1 MSTDGGAAADA
12 AAGGAPDPAADAS
25 RRTHLAAERTWLA
38 WWRSALATGAA
49 AVAIGRIAPDVVGGS
64 DWPLIAL
71 GVGLAVLAAAMF
83 VAGLVRQRQVEGAIG
98 HGGYLPL
105 DGRLVAVFS
114 VAGAIFA
121 VVTLLIVLA
130 G

>member
-1 MSTDGGAAADA
+1 MVAD
-12 AAGGAPDPAADAS
+12 PDPAADAS

-38 WWRSALATGAA
+38 WWRSALATAAA
-49 AVAIGRIAPDVVGGS
+49 AVAIGRIAPEIIDGS
-64 DWPLIAL
+64 EWPLIAL
-71 GVGLAVLAAAMF
+71 GAGLALLAIGMF
-83 VAGLVRQRQVEGAIG
+83 VAGLVRQRQVEDALQ

-114 VAGAIFA
+114 LAGALFA
-121 VVTLLIVLA
+121 IVTLLIVLI

>member
-1 MSTDGGAAADA
+1 MSADS
-12 AAGGAPDPAADAS
+12 DPAAVSDAS

-38 WWRSALATGAA
+38 WWRSALATAAA
-49 AVAIGRIAPDVVGGS
+49 AVALGRIAPEIIDGS
-64 DWPLIAL
+64 EWPLIAI
-71 GVGLAVLAAAMF
+71 GAGLALLALGMF
-83 VAGLVRQRQVEGAIG
+83 AAGLVRQRQVEEALQ

-114 VAGAIFA
+114 LAGALFA
-121 VVTLLIVLA
+121 LVTLLIVLL